1 MEKLSYKDL
10 GVGADY
16 GIDAKMEESYR
27 EKRRVSIE
35 VLGLIMQDIRNR
47 KSGEAAVD
55 TTGADKYFVDG
66 FINEEMEEEFMAI
79 ARDFLRHHYRELP
92 EYDNIAW
99 YDNDRPEQTSPDQA
113 LQKKLMNLI
122 YNGAKA
128 GDAYC
133 VELIRYLYKTFH
145 KREYKQLKRFRKISV
160 SEIFA
165 LSDDEDGNC
174 SYEAMGRI
182 LGMCVINEIELEE
195 QCSVIYLYL
204 LKRREEF
211 DSEEEIEYVEF
222 REGLFKESLEQ
233 VEFWMEEEKRKRRA
247 DRSTARKYWEEDR
260 FVSAC
265 LQRLG
270 YPEDYIYRC
279 EMNRTGL
286 LYLFARTLALL
297 KTVFP
302 KKEFTY
308 EDVQVHAHTLSVVE
322 ALVEVCDK
330 TDENLSNLFGLAEEE
345 YEQSPGQQLFHPE
358 QILYQDKK
366 TETPVSVVN
375 RPVNVAPVSSG
386 AKEEDYLK
394 EIAELRQ
401 RLREEERKSRYF
413 KEQQNQASIRLRELE
428 ATVEKYKS
436 EQDELVALRNYVYES
451 SEEVPRVE
459 KQSYEAMKAAIA
471 DRRIVIIG
479 GNDNWVKKLRQE
491 FPGWV
496 YMGARVSG
504 SINSTN
510 VQNAERVYF
519 FTDALGHS
527 NYNKFMQVVR
537 RLQLPFG
544 YMHGVNIYANVAQI
558 YRDFKSEE

>member
-1 MEKLSYKDL
+1 M
-10 GVGADY
+10 
-16 GIDAKMEESYR
+16 
-27 EKRRVSIE
+27 
-35 VLGLIMQDIRNR
+35 
-47 KSGEAAVD
+47 
-55 TTGADKYFVDG
+55 
-66 FINEEMEEEFMAI
+66 
-79 ARDFLRHHYRELP
+79 
-92 EYDNIAW
+92 
-99 YDNDRPEQTSPDQA
+99 
-113 LQKKLMNLI
+113 
-122 YNGAKA
+122 
-128 GDAYC
+128 
-133 VELIRYLYKTFH
+133 
-145 KREYKQLKRFRKISV
+145 
-160 SEIFA
+160 
-165 LSDDEDGNC
+165 
-174 SYEAMGRI
+174 
-182 LGMCVINEIELEE
+182 
-195 QCSVIYLYL
+195 
-204 LKRREEF
+204 
-211 DSEEEIEYVEF
+211 
-222 REGLFKESLEQ
+222 
-233 VEFWMEEEKRKRRA
+233 
-247 DRSTARKYWEEDR
+247 
-260 FVSAC
+260 
-265 LQRLG
+265 
-270 YPEDYIYRC
+270 
-279 EMNRTGL
+279 
-286 LYLFARTLALL
+286 
-297 KTVFP
+297 
-302 KKEFTY
+302 
-308 EDVQVHAHTLSVVE
+308 
-322 ALVEVCDK
+322 
-330 TDENLSNLFGLAEEE
+330 DENLSNLFGLAEEE